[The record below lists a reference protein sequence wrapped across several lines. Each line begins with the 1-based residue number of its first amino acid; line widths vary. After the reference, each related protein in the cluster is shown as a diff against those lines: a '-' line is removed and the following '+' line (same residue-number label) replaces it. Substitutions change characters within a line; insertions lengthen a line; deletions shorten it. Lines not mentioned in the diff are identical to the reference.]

1 MSRPCAPHRKLVR
14 GKAGFVRRASSTPAQ
29 TLPSRPLGASLMLSL
44 TPSLALGYA
53 TSVRLTDLCLMQVHM
68 AGTMEVEPG
77 EKTVV
82 AQVAEELCGL
92 VPNG

>member
-14 GKAGFVRRASSTPAQ
+14 GKAGLARRSSSTPAQ
-29 TLPSRPLGASLMLSL
+29 TLLSGLLGAFPMFSL
-44 TPSLALGYA
+44 TPSLAPSYA
-53 TSVRLTDLCLMQVHM
+53 TLVRPTDLRLVQVDM

-82 AQVAEELCGL
+82 AQAAVGLCGL